1 MYAQNVL
8 SHSFNKYFIK
18 HFYIMGT
25 VFNATHI
32 AMNKTKPL
40 PLWNLYFN
48 GRRQIVNK
56 KICQMMVSAMEGG
69 KAR

>member
-1 MYAQNVL
+1 
-8 SHSFNKYFIK
+8 
-18 HFYIMGT
+18 MGT

-40 PLWNLYFN
+40 PSWNLYFN
-48 GRRQIVNK
+48 GRRQIVK
-56 KICQMMVSAMEGG
+56 KICQMVVSAMEGE